1 MSFSHWFFILE
12 IGTYKQ
18 QAYIWSGKGKALNF
32 NEYPRARNLWHY
44 QEVVVMNNYEMI
56 VLMISVL
63 GIYTTLI
70 GFVIQLL
77 IELIKKK

>member
-1 MSFSHWFFILE
+1 
-12 IGTYKQ
+12 
-18 QAYIWSGKGKALNF
+18 LNF